1 MNIESFIKIFLFDL
15 KNQDKNCI
23 NEINENKNM
32 IKLYL
37 SENGNPKVIN
47 SFIERFN
54 NIVLIQND
62 TNDFKLI
69 KKVLTHKSF
78 TYIYSLFKN
87 SNILIQACKINNL
100 NAINW
105 LLTMKINLEVQ
116 DTDGMTALMYA
127 SQQPEQLFVINYYL
141 DNTDKKCLNL
151 TNNDGNNALFFSINN
166 ENAFKE
172 LLKSKIDVNHINKR
186 NESIFL
192 YCCKNKA
199 YNILSYL
206 FDKKSVDVNIVDI
219 EGKTAAMYL
228 AENGRN
234 LEIRELSQKKFC
246 NFNYKNKNNESVLS
260 VVLKNMYKP
269 ENVKDSFRV
278 CCYGNIINTLIYI
291 GCDFNT
297 QIDED
302 GNTPLMVLMYVQDTI
317 TLEYIIK
324 YGKNLDLSI
333 KNKYGENAS
342 SLFFKCIN
350 KDTIYN
356 ILIKNPTFDL
366 EYHDPNNNNTMLMI
380 GSIIQPSLIDVVLE
394 NNINLV
400 NNVNMKNENALIIA
414 VKCNNIYSLEKLLK
428 YKINVNQQD
437 YLGCTALHYAIE
449 IRNYDVIQLLIFN
462 NADISIRDNFGK
474 TPIDYANELNDKI
487 ALKLLNNKNGE
498 NKNIDQNENINAL
511 MKYRKEIDEYL
522 YPCIHD
528 NYSEFKMS
536 DNLAKTLKDT
546 YENNVQ

>member
-87 SNILIQACKINNL
+87 SNILIQA
-100 NAINW
+100 
-105 LLTMKINLEVQ
+105 
-116 DTDGMTALMYA
+116 Y
-127 SQQPEQLFVINYYL
+127 
-141 DNTDKKCLNL
+141 NTDKKCLNL

-206 FDKKSVDVNIVDI
+206 FDKKSVD
-219 EGKTAAMYL
+219 
-228 AENGRN
+228 
-234 LEIRELSQKKFC
+234 
-246 NFNYKNKNNESVLS
+246 
-260 VVLKNMYKP
+260 
-269 ENVKDSFRV
+269 
-278 CCYGNIINTLIYI
+278 
-291 GCDFNT
+291 
-297 QIDED
+297 
-302 GNTPLMVLMYVQDTI
+302 
-317 TLEYIIK
+317 
-324 YGKNLDLSI
+324 
-333 KNKYGENAS
+333 
-342 SLFFKCIN
+342 
-350 KDTIYN
+350 
-356 ILIKNPTFDL
+356 
-366 EYHDPNNNNTMLMI
+366 
-380 GSIIQPSLIDVVLE
+380 
-394 NNINLV
+394 
-400 NNVNMKNENALIIA
+400 
-414 VKCNNIYSLEKLLK
+414 
-428 YKINVNQQD
+428 
-437 YLGCTALHYAIE
+437 
-449 IRNYDVIQLLIFN
+449 
-462 NADISIRDNFGK
+462 
-474 TPIDYANELNDKI
+474 
-487 ALKLLNNKNGE
+487 LLNNKNGE